1 MTSARRHVPALI
13 ALAMIRVL
21 FGGYTTTGSQQKVVR
36 QETLEPVDSV
46 AFGPLLERE
55 NVRPSDITGITVG
68 AEEVYLTLEGEPYV
82 LSVKK
87 P

>member
-1 MTSARRHVPALI
+1 MMLI
-13 ALAMIRVL
+13 L
-21 FGGYTTTGSQQKVVR
+21 FGGCTTAGSQQ
-36 QETLEPVDSV
+36 
-46 AFGPLLERE
+46 
-55 NVRPSDITGITVG
+55 NSDITGITVG